1 MRTHT
6 RPSAVRVRQFACA
19 ILAGAF
25 LIIGCSAGPRSS
37 PAPSGASVAPS
48 QSAIGV
54 PAPSGFP
61 LIGSWTTSI
70 TKDDLRAA
78 GITDPGLLNENS
90 GRFVWTFAQDGT
102 WTSVQQSLDG
112 SPIRAPV
119 FRGHYTVDG
128 PILVAVT
135 EFPPEYRD
143 AGLRYRWAL
152 ANGQVRFELLNPPD
166 PIAPVI
172 VSAHPWTAGS

>member
-6 RPSAVRVRQFACA
+6 RLNAVRVPQFACA

-25 LIIGCSAGPRSS
+25 LITGCSTAPPSS
-37 PAPSGASVAPS
+37 PAASGASVAPS

-119 FRGHYTVDG
+119 YRGHYTVDG

>member
-1 MRTHT
+1 MPQESPTRVCSTRTPGGSCGRSRRT
-6 RPSAVRVRQFACA
+6 VR
-19 ILAGAF
+19 
-25 LIIGCSAGPRSS
+25 GP
-37 PAPSGASVAPS
+37 
-48 QSAIGV
+48 
-54 PAPSGFP
+54 
-61 LIGSWTTSI
+61 
-70 TKDDLRAA
+70 
-78 GITDPGLLNENS
+78 N
-90 GRFVWTFAQDGT
+90 
-102 WTSVQQSLDG
+102 VQQSLDG

-128 PILVAVT
+128 PILVAIT

-152 ANGQVRFELLNPPD
+152 DNGQVRFELLNPPD

>member
-1 MRTHT
+1 MRTHMGL
-6 RPSAVRVRQFACA
+6 SAVRTFRLAGS
-19 ILAGAF
+19 ILACF
-25 LIIGCSAGPRSS
+25 LLVAGCSG
-37 PAPSGASVAPS
+37 SGASQAPAAASGAPS
-48 QSAIGV
+48 RSAIGV

-102 WTSVQQSLDG
+102 WTNVQQSLDG

-152 ANGQVRFELLNPPD
+152 DNGQVRFELLNPPD

-172 VSAHPWTAGS
+172 ASAHPWTAGS